1 MDKIKK
7 KKGFV
12 CLLLLLSIIFANAF
26 PDRIVRAESVDHT
39 HVWASTYDEN
49 HHWEY
54 CTVCGETRN
63 EEEHNFTDHWNDGL
77 TEGCWSGIF
86 NIGLKL
92 TKSE

>member
-26 PDRIVRAESVDHT
+26 PDRIVRAESVNHT
-39 HVWASTYDEN
+39 HIWATTYDEN

-63 EEEHNFTDHWNDGL
+63 EEEHNFTDHWYDGL
-77 TEGCWSGIF
+77 TAGCWSGIF